1 MYLEAKG
8 VMHRDLKPENILI
21 DPQTHALKLAD
32 FGSAKILNPG
42 QASTTYI
49 CTRCAHH
56 AARYATIRAASLRAA
71 EQRSSSAV
79 ADALLPVSA
88 GTTEHPSSSS
98 TATSTQ
104 RK

>member
-56 AARYATIRAASLRAA
+56 AARYAIIRAASLRAA

-79 ADALLPVSA
+79 ADALSLVSA

-98 TATSTQ
+98 TATSTP